1 VNDRDEIVGSLV
13 LPDAVCGFATHA
25 FLAINGVFRTF
36 AVPDS
41 QVTIFTGINGREK
54 VVGSFVNNAG
64 LSSPFVS

>member
-1 VNDRDEIVGSLV
+1 
-13 LPDAVCGFATHA
+13 
-25 FLAINGVFRTF
+25 VFRTF

-64 LSSPFVS
+64 LSSPFLYENGATGLREKILPTGV